1 MRPAAT
7 QSDPHRHQG
16 ASLHCALYRA
26 RHPEQTLLYK
36 TIAGHFETWLELA
49 SAGQFDGQGDHHTPP
64 AYVEQAFRKYLQCGI
79 FAHGFARARCD
90 DCGHDFFIAFSCK
103 GRGVCP
109 SCNTRRM
116 AETAAHLTDH
126 VFPHL
131 PVRQWVLS
139 VPRRLRYFLQ
149 NDPKALNAALRI
161 FLRVIE
167 RSLRQ
172 HCPSAAG
179 IDKIHI
185 GACAF
190 IHRFGSSLNT
200 HVHFHI
206 CAIDGVFEMVPATDG
221 AQGKD
226 ALPGVH
232 FHTASGLDGPAIAQV
247 QSKTRRRILRA
258 FVQRG
263 LIDSDDAKEM
273 VAHQHGGGFSV
284 DAGSASIVVIA
295 LRWSDYCATARGH
308 HLPWSDY
315 TSGARSN

>member
-1 MRPAAT
+1 M
-7 QSDPHRHQG
+7 QG
-16 ASLHCALYRA
+16 AWCLPVLQYA
-26 RHPEQTLLYK
+26 
-36 TIAGHFETWLELA
+36 
-49 SAGQFDGQGDHHTPP
+49 
-64 AYVEQAFRKYLQCGI
+64 AY
-79 FAHGFARARCD
+79 
-90 DCGHDFFIAFSCK
+90 
-103 GRGVCP
+103 
-109 SCNTRRM
+109 

-149 NDPKALNAALRI
+149 NNPKALNAALRI

-221 AQGKD
+221 AQGKG

-232 FHTASGLDGPAIAQV
+232 FHPASGLDGPAIAQV
-247 QSKTRRRILRA
+247 QSETRRRILRA